1 MNKIN
6 LKIILAITILLYSAK
21 SFSQTTTTISYDAT
35 SNLSTTKCNV
45 FDPPVNVGGKL
56 HTGIIGGATFSTANG
71 LTLPTSYTFSSMQT
85 KRTDYRISYPFKSG
99 YTYRIE
105 FTAFGD
111 VSNSTAYPSLGAAL
125 FTVAGLTLTSTSC
138 GAVYNKDL
146 LQLGSV
152 LNTQLNGT
160 STTYSPSS
168 ANFTSPNNF
177 DYLVLE
183 ATCQAAQNITA
194 NVYIQKI
201 KIIET
206 PPASFSITQSV
217 SSISCGTTTPVT
229 FTVNNGG
236 GTTGITGYTWNL
248 GATPNGWLLPNG
260 TAAPATYSTGTTNT
274 LTLTPVCGK
283 ALTNI
288 SATVTANGTN
298 YNTSNSSAVSI
309 SQPSLSISGNSSLCS
324 GSSPYT
330 INGLICNS
338 LIAWTAPPAGM
349 GSLSS
354 LTSSP
359 TTLTYGGTSGNF
371 TLTANVTS
379 CGVAQVVTMPVH
391 IGAYS
396 SSDYTLSG
404 NNGSMYWCPNQNITF
419 TVSGTGSS
427 NYNWTLPTGWTMN
440 YNGGSYVAIKAPS
453 SPNPP
458 TGTLSVSFTEP
469 CGTILT
475 LNKYLAYSSS
485 ACTSSSPYSISPNPA
500 SSTITISCISL
511 QTYCNIAAVQIT
523 DLYGNTKISQSWPY
537 TNQSVQMSVSSLTNG
552 TYIAKIYDGTQ
563 WYSNQFI
570 VQH

>member
-6 LKIILAITILLYSAK
+6 LKIILAMVILFYSAK

-45 FDPPVNVGGKL
+45 FDPPVNVGGLL
-56 HTGIIGGATFSTANG
+56 HTGVIGGATFSTANG
-71 LTLPTSYTFSSMQT
+71 LDLSTSYTFSSSQT

-111 VSNSTAYPSLGAAL
+111 VSNSTAYPSLGASLYTA
-125 FTVAGLTLTSTSC
+125 AGLTLTSTSC

-152 LNTQLNGT
+152 LIRQLNGT

-168 ANFTSPNNF
+168 ANFTSPYNY

-183 ATCQAAQNITA
+183 ATCQAAQDITA

-206 PPASFSITQSV
+206 PPVSFSLTQSAN
-217 SSISCGTTTPVT
+217 SLSCGSTTPIT
-229 FTVNNGG
+229 FTINNQNN
-236 GTTGITGYTWNL
+236 TSNITGYTWNL
-248 GATPNGWLLPNG
+248 GATPNGWNLPNG
-260 TAAPATYSTGTTNT
+260 TAAPATYSTGTANT
-274 LTLTPVCGK
+274 LTLTPVCGSVQK
-283 ALTNI
+283 NI
-288 SATVTANGTN
+288 LATVTANGNN
-298 YNTSNSSAVSI
+298 YNTNSSTI
-309 SQPSLSISGNSSLCS
+309 TITQPSLSISGNSVLCS
-324 GSSPYT
+324 GSASYT
-330 INGLICNS
+330 INGLPCNAS
-338 LIAWTAPPAGM
+338 ILWISPPAGM

-354 LTSSP
+354 LTTSP

-371 TLTANVTS
+371 TLTSNVTS
-379 CGVAQVVTMPVH
+379 CGATTPVTFPVH
-391 IGAYS
+391 VGAYT

-440 YNGGSYVAIKAPS
+440 YNGGSYVSIKAPS
-453 SPNPP
+453 SSNPS
-458 TGTLSVSFTEP
+458 TGTLTVSFTEP
-469 CGTILT
+469 CGTVIT
-475 LNKYLAYSSS
+475 LNKFLAYSSS
-485 ACTSSSPYSISPNPA
+485 ACTSSPYTVSPNPA
-500 SSTITISCISL
+500 SSTITIACASL

-523 DLYGNTKISQSWPY
+523 DLYGTVKSSQSWPY
-537 TNQSVQMSVSSLTNG
+537 TNQQVQMSVSFLTNG